1 MEKKEQEITARN
13 AEVHKQ
19 KVASLEG
26 LMVVNK
32 IREHS
37 AEEDISDGRCIES
50 SIF

>member
-32 IREHS
+32 IREDS
-37 AEEDISDGRCIES
+37 AEDDITDGRGIQ
-50 SIF
+50 I